1 MTSMTSETL
10 ADAVRSAMRCTASGV
25 AILATDGREGRA
37 GVTVSTLCSLSLE
50 PPSVIACVHKDSRTL
65 RTVLANGVFSANI
78 LAEGQEAVAS
88 AFAGAFTDHQ
98 DRFGTGSWADLD
110 GLPRLEGAVAS
121 FACRLA
127 DSHSFGTHVI
137 LIGEIFDV
145 AATSNPPL
153 IYADRAFHSLTAA

>member
-1 MTSMTSETL
+1 MSNEAL

-25 AILATDGREGRA
+25 AILATDGKAGRA

-78 LAEGQEAVAS
+78 LAQGQDAVAT
-88 AFAGAFTDHQ
+88 AFAGPMTDHHE
-98 DRFGTGSWADLD
+98 RFAIGGWADLD

-145 AATSNPPL
+145 AATDNPPL
-153 IYADRAFHSLTAA
+153 IYADRAFRSLTAA

>member
-1 MTSMTSETL
+1 MTSQTL

-25 AILATDGREGRA
+25 AVLATAGPGGRA

-65 RTVLANGVFSANI
+65 RAVQENGVFSANI
-78 LAEGQEAVAS
+78 LAEGQEAVAG
-88 AFAGAFTDHQ
+88 AFAGQLTAHEE
-98 DRFGTGSWADLD
+98 RFATGDWADLD

-145 AATSNPPL
+145 AFTGNAPL
-153 IYADRAFHSLTAA
+153 IYAARSFHSLTAA